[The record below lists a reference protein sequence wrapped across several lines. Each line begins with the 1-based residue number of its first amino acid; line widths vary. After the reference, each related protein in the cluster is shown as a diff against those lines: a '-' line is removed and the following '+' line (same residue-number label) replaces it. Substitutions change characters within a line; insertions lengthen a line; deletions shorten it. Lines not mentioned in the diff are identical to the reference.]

1 MRGKRPLP
9 RRPRYL
15 RARARTGA
23 LFVSPAI
30 FLFGLFLLGPI
41 AGALVLS
48 FTNFNVYSVRNWF
61 RTSFIGVANYLELFA
76 DPLFWTSLRNTF

>member
-1 MRGKRPLP
+1 M
-9 RRPRYL
+9 
-15 RARARTGA
+15 
-23 LFVSPAI
+23 SPAI

-41 AGALVLS
+41 VGALVLS